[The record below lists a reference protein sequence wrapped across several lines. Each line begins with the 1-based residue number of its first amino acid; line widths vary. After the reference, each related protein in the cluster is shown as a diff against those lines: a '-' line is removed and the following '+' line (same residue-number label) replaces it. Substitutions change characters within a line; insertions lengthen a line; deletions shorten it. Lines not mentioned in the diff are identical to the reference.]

1 MQRGA
6 VPPRRGSSGEEGS
19 ARATGGEGYGAPWRR
34 RGKSAREGKP
44 PEATM
49 AEERAH
55 SEERRR
61 CESEGNPPCALHNFD
76 AVMAEEKT
84 SGKEVCVFLDYDGTL
99 SPIVNDPEKAVMS
112 EEMRQAVN
120 KVSSRFKTS
129 IISGRAVNKVKNF
142 VQIDHLFYAGSHG
155 LDIEGPHPTISHR
168 PPGLDIELVRS
179 ARDIL
184 SQR

>member
-1 MQRGA
+1 
-6 VPPRRGSSGEEGS
+6 
-19 ARATGGEGYGAPWRR
+19 
-34 RGKSAREGKP
+34 
-44 PEATM
+44 
-49 AEERAH
+49 
-55 SEERRR
+55 
-61 CESEGNPPCALHNFD
+61 
-76 AVMAEEKT
+76 MAEEKT